1 MHPSLLFQKYAQNI
15 PQTSTGRFHSL
26 PGISLCGSIIYPHG
40 VYCNPKM
47 QKREILRHFYNKFN
61 VLLTWVA
68 GEDKC
73 FVNLEDWE
81 MNFDAEVFRMI
92 LGVNTGSS

>member
-1 MHPSLLFQKYAQNI
+1 
-15 PQTSTGRFHSL
+15 
-26 PGISLCGSIIYPHG
+26 
-40 VYCNPKM
+40 M

-92 LGVNTGSS
+92 LGVNTGSSCFLRLVCWFIKNT